1 MKRIQSIFKK
11 RVKEYMPFK
20 AAGEVFEERKETY
33 KKEIDGL
40 ALKSSM
46 WVHA

>member
-1 MKRIQSIFKK
+1 MRRIQGIFKK
-11 RVKEYMPFK
+11 RVKEYMSFK

-33 KKEIDGL
+33 KKEMGGL
-40 ALKSSM
+40 ALQSSM